1 MKQNNEKNNNTE
13 IILNSYISFLRI
25 MGVKIIA
32 KIITQAALFPKKSSS
47 VILVRSVIKDF
58 NVSAKT
64 IKYISINPALL
75 NIKIPLIQNIDFL
88 PNKINPIS

>member
-32 KIITQAALFPKKSSS
+32 KIIT
-47 VILVRSVIKDF
+47 
-58 NVSAKT
+58 
-64 IKYISINPALL
+64 
-75 NIKIPLIQNIDFL
+75 
-88 PNKINPIS
+88 